1 MTKAPWQGG
10 FWERIVGS
18 VKRCI
23 KKTVSKE
30 QLTFSELQTILYE
43 VENIFN
49 NRPMCAVYDEEFQDI
64 LTPNH
69 LLYGRKLF
77 MCASTDANNEVS
89 DCELMNLTKRAQYLE
104 NILETFWNIWKN
116 DYLTSIRQIHQQ
128 RGISKAGI
136 EAMNRNNL
144 DSVG

>member
-10 FWERIVGS
+10 FWERLVGS

-23 KKTVSKE
+23 KKTVGKE

-43 VENIFN
+43 VENILN
-49 NRPMCAVYDEEFQDI
+49 NRPMCAVYDEEFEDI

-77 MCASTDANNEVS
+77 MVC
-89 DCELMNLTKRAQYLE
+89 
-104 NILETFWNIWKN
+104 
-116 DYLTSIRQIHQQ
+116 
-128 RGISKAGI
+128 
-136 EAMNRNNL
+136 
-144 DSVG
+144 